1 MAEAD
6 DFEVLRQETVYR
18 GYFRVERLTVR
29 HRRQD
34 GSWTEPYVREVF
46 ERGHAVAV
54 LPYDLAADRVVLIEQ
69 LRPPVVLAGLPPR
82 QLEVV
87 AGIIEAG
94 EQPVDVAR
102 RELQEESGLQAREL
116 VRLFRHLPSPGCSSE
131 TIEIWL
137 ALVDA
142 GDVGGYHGL
151 AEEHEEIR
159 ALAIS
164 AQEAF
169 RWVAEG
175 RIENA
180 TALLAL
186 QWLQLHH
193 AALRQ
198 AGGLQGL
205 ALPR

>member
-1 MAEAD
+1 MTGAD
-6 DFEVLRQETVYR
+6 DFQVLRQETVWQ
-18 GYFRVERLTVR
+18 GYFRVERLTCR

-34 GSWTEPYVREVF
+34 GTWTEPYLREVF

-54 LPYDLAADRVVLIEQ
+54 LPYDPAADRVVLIEQ
-69 LRPPVVLAGLPPR
+69 LRPPVVLAGLPPL
-82 QLEVV
+82 QLEIV
-87 AGIIEAG
+87 AGIVEPGETPGEVAGRELMEEAG
-94 EQPVDVAR
+94 LTAIK
-102 RELQEESGLQAREL
+102 LT
-116 VRLFRHLPSPGCSSE
+116 RLFRHLPSPGCSSE
-131 TIEIWL
+131 TIEVWL

-142 GDVGGYHGL
+142 TAVGGFHGL

-159 ALAIS
+159 ALAIP

-169 RWVAEG
+169 RWVAAG

-186 QWLQLHH
+186 QWLELHH

-198 AGGLQGL
+198 AGGLQGQ
-205 ALPR
+205 APAR